1 MKKFVFM
8 VALMLATNAAN
19 ILASENSVNE
29 TENVENYYIHV
40 NEKSLSKSLGM
51 SQDQMEICSDVIK
64 EFENDMVFASSNAKG
79 ESRKAVTRNAIMKN
93 MRYMK
98 MFLDEAQYKKYV
110 LILNTTLVNRGIEF
124 EFTAK

>member
-1 MKKFVFM
+1 M
-8 VALMLATNAAN
+8 
-19 ILASENSVNE
+19 NE
-29 TENVENYYIHV
+29 TENVENYCIHV

-51 SQDQMEICSDVIK
+51 SKDQMEICSDVIK
-64 EFENDMVFASSNAKG
+64 EFENDMVFASSNSKG

-110 LILNTTLVNRGIEF
+110 SILNATLVNRGIEF
-124 EFTAK
+124 

>member
-8 VALMLATNAAN
+8 VALILATNTAN
-19 ILASENSVNE
+19 VLASDNSVNE

-51 SQDQMEICSDVIK
+51 SKDQMEICSDVIK

-93 MRYMK
+93 MRSMK

-110 LILNTTLVNRGIEF
+110 LILNTTLVNRGIDF
-124 EFTAK
+124 

>member
-8 VALMLATNAAN
+8 VALILATNTAN
-19 ILASENSVNE
+19 VLASDNSVNE

-51 SQDQMEICSDVIK
+51 SKDQMEICSDVIK

-93 MRYMK
+93 MRSMK

-124 EFTAK
+124 

>member
-8 VALMLATNAAN
+8 VALMLATNTAN
-19 ILASENSVNE
+19 ILAGENSVNE

-51 SQDQMEICSDVIK
+51 SKDQMEICSDVIK
-64 EFENDMVFASSNAKG
+64 EFENDMVFASSNANV

-124 EFTAK
+124 

>member
-8 VALMLATNAAN
+8 AALILATNTAN
-19 ILASENSVNE
+19 VLASDNSVNE

-51 SQDQMEICSDVIK
+51 SKDQMEICSDVIK

-93 MRYMK
+93 MSYMK

-110 LILNTTLVNRGIEF
+110 LILNTTLVNRGIDF
-124 EFTAK
+124 

>member
-8 VALMLATNAAN
+8 VALMLATNTAN
-19 ILASENSVNE
+19 ILAGENSVNE

-51 SQDQMEICSDVIK
+51 SKDQMEICSDVIK
-64 EFENDMVFASSNAKG
+64 EFENDMVFASSNTKG
-79 ESRKAVTRNAIMKN
+79 ESRKAVTSNAIMKN

-110 LILNTTLVNRGIEF
+110 LILNTTLVNRGIDF
-124 EFTAK
+124 

>member
-8 VALMLATNAAN
+8 AALMLATNTAN
-19 ILASENSVNE
+19 ILAGENSVNE

-51 SQDQMEICSDVIK
+51 SKDQMEICSDVIK

-110 LILNTTLVNRGIEF
+110 LILNTTLVNRGIDF
-124 EFTAK
+124 

>member
-8 VALMLATNAAN
+8 VALMLATNTAN
-19 ILASENSVNE
+19 ILAGENSVNE
-29 TENVENYYIHV
+29 TENVENYHIHV

-110 LILNTTLVNRGIEF
+110 LILNTTLVNRGIDF
-124 EFTAK
+124 

>member
-8 VALMLATNAAN
+8 VALMLATNTAN
-19 ILASENSVNE
+19 ILAGENSVNE

-51 SQDQMEICSDVIK
+51 SKDQMEICSDVIK

-79 ESRKAVTRNAIMKN
+79 ESRKAVTRNAITKN

-110 LILNTTLVNRGIEF
+110 LILNTTLVNRGIDF
-124 EFTAK
+124 

>member
-8 VALMLATNAAN
+8 VALMLATSTAN
-19 ILASENSVNE
+19 ILAGENSVNE

-51 SQDQMEICSDVIK
+51 SKDQMEICSDVIK

-110 LILNTTLVNRGIEF
+110 LILNTTLVNRGIDF
-124 EFTAK
+124 

>member
-1 MKKFVFM
+1 MKKFVLM
-8 VALMLATNAAN
+8 VALMLATNTAN
-19 ILASENSVNE
+19 ILASDNSVNE

-51 SQDQMEICSDVIK
+51 SKDQMEICSDVIK

-98 MFLDEAQYKKYV
+98 MFLDESQYKKYV
-110 LILNTTLVNRGIEF
+110 LILNTTLVNRGIDF
-124 EFTAK
+124 

>member
-8 VALMLATNAAN
+8 VALMLATNTAN
-19 ILASENSVNE
+19 ILAGENSVNE

-51 SQDQMEICSDVIK
+51 SKDQMEICSDVIK
-64 EFENDMVFASSNAKG
+64 EFENDMVFASSNTKG

-110 LILNTTLVNRGIEF
+110 LILNTTLVNRGIDF
-124 EFTAK
+124 

>member
-8 VALMLATNAAN
+8 VALILATNTAN
-19 ILASENSVNE
+19 ILAGENSVNE
-29 TENVENYYIHV
+29 TENVENYCIHV

-51 SQDQMEICSDVIK
+51 SKDQMEICSDVIK

-110 LILNTTLVNRGIEF
+110 LILNTTLVNRGIDF
-124 EFTAK
+124 

>member
-8 VALMLATNAAN
+8 VALMLATNTAN
-19 ILASENSVNE
+19 ILAGENSVNE

-51 SQDQMEICSDVIK
+51 SKDQMEICYDVIK

-110 LILNTTLVNRGIEF
+110 LILNTTLVNRGIDF
-124 EFTAK
+124 

>member
-8 VALMLATNAAN
+8 VALILATNTAN
-19 ILASENSVNE
+19 VLASDNSVNE

-51 SQDQMEICSDVIK
+51 SKDQMEICSDAIK

-124 EFTAK
+124 

>member
-8 VALMLATNAAN
+8 AALILATNTAN
-19 ILASENSVNE
+19 VLASDNSVNE

-51 SQDQMEICSDVIK
+51 SKDQMEICSDVIK

-93 MRYMK
+93 MRSMK

-110 LILNTTLVNRGIEF
+110 LILNTTLVNRGIDF
-124 EFTAK
+124 

>member
-8 VALMLATNAAN
+8 VALMLATNTAN
-19 ILASENSVNE
+19 ILAGENSVNE

-51 SQDQMEICSDVIK
+51 SKDQMEICSDVIK

-79 ESRKAVTRNAIMKN
+79 ESRKAVTRKKIKKN

-110 LILNTTLVNRGIEF
+110 LILNTTLVNRGIDF
-124 EFTAK
+124 

>member
-1 MKKFVFM
+1 MKKFVLM
-8 VALMLATNAAN
+8 VALMLATNTAN
-19 ILASENSVNE
+19 ILASDNSVNE

-51 SQDQMEICSDVIK
+51 SKDQMEICSDVIK
-64 EFENDMVFASSNAKG
+64 EFENDMVFASSNTKG

-93 MRYMK
+93 MRSMK

-110 LILNTTLVNRGIEF
+110 LILNTTLINRGIDF
-124 EFTAK
+124 

>member
-8 VALMLATNAAN
+8 VALMLATSTAN
-19 ILASENSVNE
+19 ILAAENSVNE

-51 SQDQMEICSDVIK
+51 SKDQMEICSDVIK

-93 MRYMK
+93 IRYMK

-110 LILNTTLVNRGIEF
+110 LILNTTLVNRGIDF
-124 EFTAK
+124 

>member
-1 MKKFVFM
+1 MKKFVLM
-8 VALMLATNAAN
+8 VALMLATNTAN
-19 ILASENSVNE
+19 ILASDNSVNE

-51 SQDQMEICSDVIK
+51 SKDQMEICSDVIK

-98 MFLDEAQYKKYV
+98 MFLDEAQYKKHV
-110 LILNTTLVNRGIEF
+110 LILNTTLVNRGIDF
-124 EFTAK
+124 

>member
-8 VALMLATNAAN
+8 VALMLATNTAN
-19 ILASENSVNE
+19 ILAGENSVNE

-51 SQDQMEICSDVIK
+51 SKDQMEICSDVIK
-64 EFENDMVFASSNAKG
+64 EFENDMVFASSNTKG

-98 MFLDEAQYKKYV
+98 MFLDKEQYKKYV
-110 LILNTTLVNRGIEF
+110 LILNTTLVNRGIDF
-124 EFTAK
+124 

>member
-8 VALMLATNAAN
+8 VALMLATNTAN
-19 ILASENSVNE
+19 ILAGENSVNE

-51 SQDQMEICSDVIK
+51 SKDQMEICSDVIK

-98 MFLDEAQYKKYV
+98 MFLDEEQYKKYV
-110 LILNTTLVNRGIEF
+110 LILNTTLVNRGIDF
-124 EFTAK
+124 

>member
-8 VALMLATNAAN
+8 VALMLATNTAN
-19 ILASENSVNE
+19 ILAGENSVNE
-29 TENVENYYIHV
+29 TENVENYCIHV
-40 NEKSLSKSLGM
+40 NEKSLSKSLCM
-51 SQDQMEICSDVIK
+51 SKDQMEICSDVIK

-93 MRYMK
+93 MRSMK

-110 LILNTTLVNRGIEF
+110 LILNTTLVNRGIDF
-124 EFTAK
+124 

>member
-8 VALMLATNAAN
+8 VALMLATNTAN
-19 ILASENSVNE
+19 ILAGENSVNE
-29 TENVENYYIHV
+29 TENVENYHIHV

-51 SQDQMEICSDVIK
+51 SKDQMEICSDVIK

-110 LILNTTLVNRGIEF
+110 LILNTTLVNRGIDF
-124 EFTAK
+124 

>member
-8 VALMLATNAAN
+8 VALMLATNTAN
-19 ILASENSVNE
+19 ILASDNSVNE

-51 SQDQMEICSDVIK
+51 SKDQMEICSDVIK

-110 LILNTTLVNRGIEF
+110 LILNTTLVNRGIDF
-124 EFTAK
+124 

>member
-8 VALMLATNAAN
+8 VALMLATNTAN
-19 ILASENSVNE
+19 ILAGENSVNE

-51 SQDQMEICSDVIK
+51 SKDQMEICSDVIK
-64 EFENDMVFASSNAKG
+64 EFENDMVFASSNVKG

-110 LILNTTLVNRGIEF
+110 LILNTTLVNRGIDF
-124 EFTAK
+124 